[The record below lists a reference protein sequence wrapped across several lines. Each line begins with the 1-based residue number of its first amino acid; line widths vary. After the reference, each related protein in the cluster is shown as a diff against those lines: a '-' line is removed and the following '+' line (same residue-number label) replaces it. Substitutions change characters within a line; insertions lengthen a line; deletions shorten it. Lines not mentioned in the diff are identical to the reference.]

1 MAAEE
6 RSQHGVWGP
15 HELGY
20 AVHDLD
26 VRATS
31 SAGGTG
37 LMVACSSFI
46 PDAANFVEVMTFGFS
61 APQGIKNSV
70 RLPHYFPCTRVRWL
84 RSGSGKELL
93 ATSGDYLRVWSASGE
108 LCRLLRHEANP
119 HGVCTPITSVDAAP
133 GSSPSGQSLA
143 SCDIYGICA
152 LWDLET
158 GAMTQALDLGQPL
171 SDVAFGPDGVLA
183 VVGERGDCFMMDPR
197 QPQDVAVFAP
207 RTRRVSGPARIAWG
221 AHRPD
226 LFAVSWQGDAGA
238 LVLYN
243 GLLHQPK
250 QTPIVIKSTSSAT
263 VSDLCWSHAHPEL
276 LACAREDGI
285 VDVWQFSEAGLE
297 SASACSGPGFSW
309 APRGEQGANC
319 TALAMSPEV
328 RPGHHVLVMATMPPG
343 QPGPEGQEASASG
356 GALYLAGLPSP
367 VAKQQQRR
375 PQDHSAV
382 PASAQPAGIVGVA

>member
-6 RSQHGVWGP
+6 CSQHGVWGP

-26 VRATS
+26 VRTTS
-31 SAGGTG
+31 SATGSG

-46 PDAANFVEVMTFGFS
+46 PDAANFVEVMTFGFA
-61 APQGIKNSV
+61 APQGIRSSV
-70 RLPHYFPCTRVRWL
+70 RLPHYFPCTRVRWM

-119 HGVCTPITSVDAAP
+119 QGVCTPITSVDAAA
-133 GSSPSGQSLA
+133 GSAPSGQSLA

-152 LWDLET
+152 LWDVET

-197 QPQDVAVFAP
+197 QPQDVSVFAP
-207 RTRRVSGPARIAWG
+207 RTRVSGPARIAWG

-226 LFAVSWQGDAGA
+226 LFAVSWQGEAGA
-238 LVLYN
+238 LALYN
-243 GLLHQPK
+243 GMLRQPK
-250 QTPIVIKSTSSAT
+250 QNPVVIKSTSSAI

-285 VDVWQFSEAGLE
+285 VDVWQFPESGLE
-297 SASACSGPGFSW
+297 QAATTPGPGFSW
-309 APRGEQGANC
+309 APRGERGANC

-343 QPGPEGQEASASG
+343 QPGPEGQEANATG

-367 VAKQQQRR
+367 VAKQ
-375 PQDHSAV
+375 PLPANAASGGLNLGGGVSPAV
-382 PASAQPAGIVGVA
+382 LSN